1 MADLKQSF
9 NPLFLREEE
18 LRQGMELLFYANRDF
33 TQEADAI
40 LVKYGL
46 GRAHHRALYFIGR
59 NPDISVSELLA
70 ILRITKQSLSRVLGE
85 LVEQDLVIQS
95 PGLRDRRRRHLRLT
109 PQGIALERNLSERQ
123 RACFARAYRQAGVDA
138 VEGFRKV
145 LLGMVNEAD
154 RHLLQRPARAEPDR
168 EAV

>member
-18 LRQGMELLFYANRDF
+18 LRNGMELLFYAYRDF

-40 LVKYGL
+40 LAKFGL

-59 NPDISVSELLA
+59 NPTISVSELLE

-85 LVEQDLVIQS
+85 MIRQDLVTQA
-95 PGLRDRRRRHLRLT
+95 PGVRDRRRRHLQLT

-123 RACFARAYRQAGVDA
+123 RGCFARAYREAGVDA

-145 LLGMVNEAD
+145 LLGMVNDAD
-154 RHLLQRPARAEPDR
+154 RHLLQRPARAEHDR